1 MQMRILCD
9 NHCDNTGCFFSP
21 RTFKVKALPKDKF
34 PGQLKSVL
42 DIVKSENL
50 VSGSRKCGIYL
61 FSVEEI
67 MPNYPNAA
75 ITTKHPKRRWLIP

>member
-1 MQMRILCD
+1 MRILCD
-9 NHCDNTGCFFSP
+9 NHCDNTGCFFGP

-61 FSVEEI
+61 IENFSE
-67 MPNYPNAA
+67 
-75 ITTKHPKRRWLIP
+75 TKIKIALSQNFK